1 MEITNIY
8 EVNPIYIVMDY
19 SGYMSE
25 LLTYKRIEKI
35 EDTDKSFLFK
45 IMNSNPSTSKITSY
59 LKLRRHPKVDTSEY
73 IVAKRLKD
81 INFIEET
88 HEGKSLHEADNCKLT
103 SHGLLYILSS
113 ITNYPPK
120 LLIKYKDSIILQTLL
135 YPYFE
140 PDTIKNCT
148 ARLYYI
154 ITQYLRECCE
164 TTFKAIDVIR
174 DISNREEN
182 EIYTKQLE
190 IDLQWHAKFL
200 GFKIVI
206 FYNES
211 NILTA
216 NPDTVNDGAKVALY
230 EVETSMKTVL
240 SEDNKFIKLIDI
252 VQKEFEDGFSEIL
265 KSRSS

>member
-1 MEITNIY
+1 
-8 EVNPIYIVMDY
+8 MDY

-35 EDTDKSFLFK
+35 DDTDKSFLFK

-73 IVAKRLKD
+73 IVAKRLKE

-88 HEGKSLHEADNCKLT
+88 HEGKSLHEADNCGLT

-120 LLIKYKDSIILQTLL
+120 LLIKYKDNIVLQTLL

-164 TTFKAIDVIR
+164 TSFKAIDVIR
-174 DISNREEN
+174 NISNTEEN

-240 SEDNKFIKLIDI
+240 SEDNKFIKLIGI
-252 VQKEFEDGFSEIL
+252 VQKEFEDGFTEII
-265 KSRSS
+265 KSRRS